1 MQLVSILK
9 RHGIR
14 PSKGLG
20 QNFLV
25 DEQVLERIL
34 AAGDLSAADIVLEIG
49 PGVGLLT
56 RRMAERVAS
65 VVAVELDRKLL
76 PVLAEVL
83 RDCANVRI
91 VQGDILALDPVKTLE
106 DALGSSGVSPLRY
119 KVVANLPYYITS
131 SALRHLLSA
140 RVRPEQMTIML
151 QREVA
156 ERIVAAPGN
165 MSVLAISVQVYGSPE
180 IVFRVPRGAFYPQP
194 KVESAVLRVRTY
206 PQPRVPEEEL
216 AHFFRVVNAGF
227 AQRRKQLHNSLA
239 HALNLPQARVLAA
252 LADARIEPDRRAQ
265 TLTIAEWAALA
276 RCLARSDVPDALE
289 SSCAN

>member
-1 MQLVSILK
+1 MQLISILK
-9 RHGIR
+9 RYGIR

-25 DEQVLERIL
+25 DEQILERIL
-34 AAGDLSAADIVLEIG
+34 AAGDLSAADIILEIG
-49 PGVGLLT
+49 PGIGLLT

-76 PVLAEVL
+76 PVLSEVL
-83 RDCANVRI
+83 RDCVNVRI
-91 VQGDILALDPVKTLE
+91 IQGDILALDPVKTLE
-106 DALGSSGVSPLRY
+106 DALGLGSAPPPRY

-131 SALRHLLSA
+131 SALRHLLGA
-140 RVRPEQMTIML
+140 RVRPEQMTVML

-156 ERIVAAPGN
+156 ERIVAAPDN

-180 IVFRVPRGAFYPQP
+180 IAFRVPRGAFYPQP

-206 PQPRVPEEEL
+206 PEPRVPEEEL

-239 HALNLPQARVLAA
+239 HALNLPQARILAA

-276 RCLARSDVPDALE
+276 RCLAHSDLPNALD
-289 SSCAN
+289 

>member
-1 MQLVSILK
+1 VQIASILK
-9 RHGIR
+9 RYGIR

-25 DEQVLERIL
+25 DEQILERIL
-34 AAGDLSAADIVLEIG
+34 AAGDLSASDVVLEIG

-76 PVLAEVL
+76 PVLSEVL
-83 RDCANVRI
+83 RDCANVHI
-91 VQGDILALDPVKTLE
+91 VQGDILALDPLKTLE
-106 DALGSSGVSPLRY
+106 DALGLGGAPPLHY

-131 SALRHLLSA
+131 SALRHLLGA
-140 RVRPEQMTIML
+140 RVRPEQMTIMV

-156 ERIVAAPGN
+156 ERIIAAPGN

-194 KVESAVLRVRTY
+194 KVDSAVLRVRTY
-206 PQPRVPEEEL
+206 PAPRVPEEEL

-239 HALNLPQARVLAA
+239 HALNLPQAHVLAA
-252 LADARIEPDRRAQ
+252 LADAHIEPERRAQ
-265 TLTIAEWAALA
+265 TLSIAEWAALA
-276 RCLARSDVPDALE
+276 RCLARPVSPGALDGGPLR
-289 SSCAN
+289 

>member
-1 MQLVSILK
+1 MQIVSILK
-9 RHGIR
+9 RYGIR

-25 DEQVLERIL
+25 DEQILERIL
-34 AAGDLSAADIVLEIG
+34 AASDLSASDVVLEIG
-49 PGVGLLT
+49 PGLGLLT
-56 RRMAERVAS
+56 RRIAERVAS

-76 PVLAEVL
+76 TVLSEVL
-83 RDCANVRI
+83 RDCANVHI
-91 VQGDILALDPVKTLE
+91 VQGDILALDPLKTLE
-106 DALGSSGVSPLRY
+106 DALGLGSATPLRY

-180 IVFRVPRGAFYPQP
+180 IAFRVPRGAFYPQP

-216 AHFFRVVNAGF
+216 ARFFRVVNAGF
-227 AQRRKQLHNSLA
+227 AQRRKQLHNSLG
-239 HALNLPQARVLAA
+239 HALNLPQDHVLAA
-252 LADARIEPDRRAQ
+252 LADAHIAPGRRAQ

-276 RCLARSDVPDALE
+276 RCLARSDLSGALD
-289 SSCAN
+289 